1 MPDTMS
7 LANPPANTGTAPP
20 LVSLKGVWKV
30 FESVPVL
37 KGINFDL
44 RAGEIHALLGGNGSG
59 KSTTVKIL
67 CGAHNPTA
75 GTIELN
81 GQEQT
86 FDRPSDAHA
95 KGIYM
100 VPQEPHV
107 FPNQSVRENL
117 LIGLAGDARAYAGR
131 AERLARELGL
141 SSDFSSSAGELTI
154 ANQQLIEIIRGLL
167 RNAQVLIF
175 DEPTSS
181 LTIREVK
188 SLFSHMK
195 NLSANGIGILFISHR
210 LNEVLEIS
218 DRVSVLRDGVFVLSA
233 ATGRLTANDLVVA
246 MQPVGAVS
254 AAASEQIT
262 SPSPR
267 TQAVALEVKN
277 LSGMMFH
284 DVSFKV
290 FRGEVVGLAGLVGAG
305 RTELAEAIIG
315 LDKQVHGDVTI
326 SGKTAPDRTPR
337 VCQEMGLCY
346 VPEDRHAHGIF
357 LELPSSHT
365 ISASIVRRLGRL
377 LLSPKRESDVVAQF
391 VQHLGIKLSSPAQL
405 ARTLSGGNQQKVVLA
420 KALAARPQI
429 IILDEPTRGID
440 AQARYDVYRLIRN
453 LTAEGVGVLVISSEL
468 SEISQLSDRILVM
481 RRGRVMEIPASQAGL
496 EQVSAAVFGMSAEV
510 AA

>member
-7 LANPPANTGTAPP
+7 LANPPANAGTAPP

-81 GQEQT
+81 GQEQS

-100 VPQEPHV
+100 VPQEPHI
-107 FPNQSVRENL
+107 FPNQTVRENL
-117 LIGLAGDARAYAGR
+117 LIGLAGDARVYAGR

-188 SLFSHMK
+188 KFY
-195 NLSANGIGILFISHR
+195 SA
-210 LNEVLEIS
+210 
-218 DRVSVLRDGVFVLSA
+218 
-233 ATGRLTANDLVVA
+233 T
-246 MQPVGAVS
+246 
-254 AAASEQIT
+254 
-262 SPSPR
+262 
-267 TQAVALEVKN
+267 
-277 LSGMMFH
+277 
-284 DVSFKV
+284 
-290 FRGEVVGLAGLVGAG
+290 
-305 RTELAEAIIG
+305 
-315 LDKQVHGDVTI
+315 
-326 SGKTAPDRTPR
+326 
-337 VCQEMGLCY
+337 
-346 VPEDRHAHGIF
+346 
-357 LELPSSHT
+357 
-365 ISASIVRRLGRL
+365 
-377 LLSPKRESDVVAQF
+377 
-391 VQHLGIKLSSPAQL
+391 
-405 ARTLSGGNQQKVVLA
+405 
-420 KALAARPQI
+420 
-429 IILDEPTRGID
+429 
-440 AQARYDVYRLIRN
+440 
-453 LTAEGVGVLVISSEL
+453 
-468 SEISQLSDRILVM
+468 
-481 RRGRVMEIPASQAGL
+481 
-496 EQVSAAVFGMSAEV
+496 
-510 AA
+510 